1 MSAGLLYS
9 TRHKQSLSLKCRLN
23 PNNTKLALHYKK
35 YKNNYTKILRLAK
48 KTFYEKKFKS
58 VSDSPKLTWKLI
70 NEISCSKI
78 NNKDDIKTLIY
89 NEQKYDANNDPKEV
103 SNIFNKFFMNM
114 GKKLAESSNFSAN
127 NCVLNGNNE
136 FSFDSL
142 FSKKI
147 VNIDVINIV
156 NKCKDDTAPSIDK
169 ITIKLLKCII
179 EHIVNPLVYIYNL
192 CIQQSIFSDNLKIA
206 VIKPIFKAGDR
217 KNLNNYRPISLLIN
231 FDTVNHK
238 ILLQILPNFGIN
250 NLRHEGFVE
259 YGVPQGSVLGSILF
273 LLYIHLVSD
282 LSLDGLVVSY
292 TDGTCLLFSDKS
304 WDRVIKKRLE
314 G

>member
-1 MSAGLLYS
+1 
-9 TRHKQSLSLKCRLN
+9 
-23 PNNTKLALHYKK
+23 
-35 YKNNYTKILRLAK
+35 LRLAK

-58 VSDSPKLTWKLI
+58 ISDSPKLTWKLI

-78 NNKDDIKTLIY
+78 NSKNDIKTLIY
-89 NEQKYDANNDPKEV
+89 NEQKYYANNDPKEV
-103 SNIFNKFFMNM
+103 SNIFSTFFINM

-156 NKCKDDTAPSIDK
+156 NKCNDDTAPGIDK

-179 EHIVNPLVYIYNL
+179 EFIVNPLVYNIYNL
-192 CIQQSIFSDNLKIA
+192 CIQQSIFPDNLKIA

-217 KNLNNYRPISLLIN
+217 KNLNNYRPISLLSN
-231 FDTVNHK
+231 FAK
-238 ILLQILPNFGIN
+238 IFEKIIKIRLISFLEKNKLLSKNQYGFRPGI
-250 NLRHEGFVE
+250 
-259 YGVPQGSVLGSILF
+259 
-273 LLYIHLVSD
+273 
-282 LSLDGLVVSY
+282 
-292 TDGTCLLFSDKS
+292 GTEDALFSTTQYIYNELDNSNK
-304 WDRVIKKRLE
+304 VIAVFLD
-314 G
+314 